1 MSGLPFQFVAVFVT
15 EDDLHPGRYDVV
27 RYVRGWRVEH
37 TSRTRSAPI
46 DVVRSAGGGSSG

>member
-15 EDDLHPGRYDVV
+15 EDDLHPGGYDVV

-37 TSRTRSAPI
+37 TTRTRSAPI
-46 DVVRSAGGGSSG
+46 DVV